1 MMVNAS
7 PPGTKALV
15 DIAGVSKSFRSR
27 HSTVTALGDV
37 SMLVQEGE
45 FVVLLG
51 PSGCGKTTL
60 LRSVAG
66 LEKPDRGRIEIAG
79 RTVFDSAQKI
89 AVPPENRGL
98 SMVFQS
104 YALWPHMTV
113 FDNIAYPLR
122 NRKRPDVK
130 GHVGRALEMV
140 RCGELASRYPGQL
153 SGGQQQRVALAR
165 ALASGDQL
173 ILFDEPLSNVDAK
186 VREAVR
192 FELLNLQRELGF
204 SALYVTH
211 DQSEATALAHKIVVM
226 RQGAVAQ
233 IGTPREVYERPDSR
247 YVASFLGATNFLP
260 VTVSRIGNGEALLD
274 TELGALVARLD
285 ASMGELRPG
294 DRALAVLRPEKLSLA
309 PQSAAGQPNVFKGRL
324 QRSIYLGAFSEYV
337 VAFGD
342 RQFFVQSMESPE
354 IAEGDDVYMAVDKA
368 KLRLLAEEDA

>member
-233 IGTPREVYERPDSR
+233 IGTPR
-247 YVASFLGATNFLP
+247 
-260 VTVSRIGNGEALLD
+260 
-274 TELGALVARLD
+274 
-285 ASMGELRPG
+285 
-294 DRALAVLRPEKLSLA
+294 
-309 PQSAAGQPNVFKGRL
+309 
-324 QRSIYLGAFSEYV
+324 
-337 VAFGD
+337 
-342 RQFFVQSMESPE
+342 
-354 IAEGDDVYMAVDKA
+354 A
-368 KLRLLAEEDA
+368 KLLVPSIGSMIQRRFDAPSLPYSSPSTASCGRAFARWSRTILSTRVSASVTIDLSGFVWMPRSCDR

>member
-1 MMVNAS
+1 MVNAS
-7 PPGTKALV
+7 PSGTRALV

-27 HSTVTALGDV
+27 HGTVTALGDV
-37 SMLVQEGE
+37 SMIVQEGE

-89 AVPPENRGL
+89 AVPPESRGL

-130 GHVGRALEMV
+130 GQVGRALEMV
-140 RCGELASRYPGQL
+140 RCSELASRYPGQL

-260 VTVSRIGNGEALLD
+260 ATVSRVGSGEALLD
-274 TELGALVARLD
+274 TDLGALVARLD

-368 KLRLLAEEDA
+368 KLRLLPEEDA